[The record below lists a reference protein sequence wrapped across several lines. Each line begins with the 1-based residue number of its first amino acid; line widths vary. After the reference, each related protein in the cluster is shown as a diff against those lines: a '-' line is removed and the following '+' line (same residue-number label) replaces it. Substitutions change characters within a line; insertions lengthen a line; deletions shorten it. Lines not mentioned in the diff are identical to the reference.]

1 MIGTSGVKIN
11 PSLYIAIGI
20 SGEMQHIVGI
30 KDSEFVIAINP
41 DENASIR
48 DECDLFVRGRME
60 EVLPKIIKELQEE
73 LNLQEVNKIGAI

>member
-1 MIGTSGVKIN
+1 M
-11 PSLYIAIGI
+11 
-20 SGEMQHIVGI
+20 
-30 KDSEFVIAINP
+30 AINP